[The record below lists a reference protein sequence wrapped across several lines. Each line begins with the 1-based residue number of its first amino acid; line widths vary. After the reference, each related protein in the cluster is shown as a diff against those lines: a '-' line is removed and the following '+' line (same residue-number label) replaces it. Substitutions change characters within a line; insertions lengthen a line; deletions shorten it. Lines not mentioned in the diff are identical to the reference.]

1 MGPPLSK
8 PLLWGNRSAVQFV
21 TFASRRDNP
30 IPDEGEFLARR
41 FAVISLTRPASPS
54 AENETGQL
62 GEQLAGSW
70 LALSGAGKVQA
81 TPPLT
86 MAVAIT

>member
-1 MGPPLSK
+1 MGSPH
-8 PLLWGNRSAVQFV
+8 
-21 TFASRRDNP
+21 NP
-30 IPDEGEFLARR
+30 FPGAGEFPGPV
-41 FAVISLTRPASPS
+41 FAVIFLTGRCVTYPAKH
-54 AENETGQL
+54 ETGQL